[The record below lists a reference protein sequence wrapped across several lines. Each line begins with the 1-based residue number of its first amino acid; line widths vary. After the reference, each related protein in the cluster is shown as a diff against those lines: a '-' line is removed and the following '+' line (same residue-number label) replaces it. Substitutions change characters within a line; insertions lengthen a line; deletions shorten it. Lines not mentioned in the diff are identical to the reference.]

1 MKKTIILALILTLS
15 LVGCTGSEENAS
27 LEASGVIE
35 ANEVVI
41 ASEMGGRL
49 IELLVG
55 EGDAVT
61 ADELLFTLESDLLEA
76 QLDAANA
83 TLNSARAAQTS
94 AQVGVD
100 AAKAQYVLVLDAA
113 LAADEINRT
122 TDWRIAAPGRFDQ
135 PAWYFTQAEELA
147 AAEYEV
153 EDAAAD
159 LAAAQNAFSEIAM
172 DADSADFLAAE
183 IDLANARA
191 AYLVAR
197 DVYSRSMATADR
209 NLNKSDPNYKDRDNK
224 DDDIDE
230 VIDAAVDVLNES
242 KRVLDAAELAYK
254 ELLGREASRDVL
266 EARAVLTVAHERY
279 NLALDYLRSLQTG
292 AFSPTVSAAQTN
304 VAQAEAALGQ
314 ADTAIEQA
322 QAQIVLL
329 ETQMKK
335 ISTSAPIDGIILTSN
350 IEVGEI
356 IQAGLPAMIIAP
368 LDELTVTVYIP
379 EDRYGQ
385 ISLGDTAT
393 LSIDSFPEE
402 SFEATVI
409 HIADQ
414 AEYTPRNVQTK
425 EERQTTVFA
434 IKLSVDNAE
443 GMLTPGMP
451 ADLVFL
457 K

>member
-1 MKKTIILALILTLS
+1 MKKIFLTTLFLTLA
-15 LVGCTGSEENAS
+15 LVGCTGSEENTL

-41 ASEMGGRL
+41 ASEMSGRL
-49 IELLVG
+49 IELLVD
-55 EGDAVT
+55 EGDSVA
-61 ADELLFTLESDLLEA
+61 ANGLLFTLESDLLEA

-153 EDAAAD
+153 EDATAD
-159 LAAAQNAFSEIAM
+159 LATAQNAFSETTM

-230 VIDAAVDVLNES
+230 VIDAAVDVLDES

-266 EARAVLTVAHERY
+266 EARAVLAVAHERRD
-279 NLALDYLRSLQTG
+279 LALDYLRSLETG
-292 AFSPTVSAAQTN
+292 VFSPSVAAAQTN
-304 VAQAEAALGQ
+304 VAQAEAMLEQ
-314 ADTAIEQA
+314 ANTAIEQA
-322 QAQIVLL
+322 QAQIALL

-335 ISTSAPIDGIILTSN
+335 MNTSAPIDGIILTSN

-356 IQAGLPAMIIAP
+356 IQAGLPAMTIAP

-393 LSIDSFPEE
+393 LNIDSFPEE

-434 IKLSVDNAE
+434 IKLSVSNTE
-443 GMLTPGMP
+443 GMLKPGMP
-451 ADLVFL
+451 ADLVFE
-457 K
+457 

>member
-350 IEVGEI
+350 IEVG
-356 IQAGLPAMIIAP
+356 
-368 LDELTVTVYIP
+368 
-379 EDRYGQ
+379 
-385 ISLGDTAT
+385 
-393 LSIDSFPEE
+393 
-402 SFEATVI
+402 
-409 HIADQ
+409 
-414 AEYTPRNVQTK
+414 
-425 EERQTTVFA
+425 
-434 IKLSVDNAE
+434 
-443 GMLTPGMP
+443 
-451 ADLVFL
+451 
-457 K
+457 